1 MNIDDTTRRVIKETK
16 LFIEEKFPIQIS
28 EEEITDIVDSQFRG
42 LVFGL
47 KKGVSIKLPVIGRFL
62 FMDKKQVLAN
72 IAELN
77 RIRDFYSEIEMEQ
90 KELENK
96 INWIKKNK
104 ERWKKE
110 RETKLTVIDVVKKPN
125 ISNGHIIYDR
135 LSKLIEEEDGK

>member
-1 MNIDDTTRRVIKETK
+1 MNIDDTTRRIIKETK
-16 LFIEEKFPIQIS
+16 LYIEEKFPIEIS
-28 EEEITDIVDSQFRG
+28 EEELTDIVDSQFRG

-62 FMDKKQVLAN
+62 YMDKKQVLEN
-72 IAELN
+72 IRELN

-125 ISNGHIIYDR
+125 LSNGHIIYDR
-135 LSKLIEEEDGK
+135 LSKLIEQEDGK

>member
-1 MNIDDTTRRVIKETK
+1 MNIDDTIRRVIKETK
-16 LFIEEKFPIQIS
+16 IHIEEKFPIQIS
-28 EEEITDIVDSQFRG
+28 EEEITDVVDSQFRG

-62 FMDKKQVLAN
+62 FMDKQQVLAN
-72 IAELN
+72 VAELN
-77 RIRDFYSEIEMEQ
+77 RIRDFYSEIEIEQ

-135 LSKLIEEEDGK
+135 LSKLIEEENGK

>member
-1 MNIDDTTRRVIKETK
+1 MNIDDTTRRIIKETK

-62 FMDKKQVLAN
+62 YMDKKQVLEN
-72 IAELN
+72 IRELN

-125 ISNGHIIYDR
+125 LSNGHIIYDR
-135 LSKLIEEEDGK
+135 LSKLIEQENGK

>member
-1 MNIDDTTRRVIKETK
+1 MNIDDTTRRIIKETK

-62 FMDKKQVLAN
+62 YMDKKQVLEN
-72 IAELN
+72 IRELN
-77 RIRDFYSEIEMEQ
+77 RIRYFYSEIEMEQ

-125 ISNGHIIYDR
+125 LSNGHIIYDR
-135 LSKLIEEEDGK
+135 LSKLIEQDGK

>member
-1 MNIDDTTRRVIKETK
+1 MNIDDTTRRIIKETK

-62 FMDKKQVLAN
+62 YMDKKQVLEN
-72 IAELN
+72 IRELN

-125 ISNGHIIYDR
+125 LSNGHIIYDR
-135 LSKLIEEEDGK
+135 LSKLIEQDGK